1 MRRILPVSQKF
12 RTQLIQT
19 SLYCMGVAGI
29 LILFESPV
37 GLSHD
42 WASLLFRK
50 MIISFGYGYS
60 ALFSALLLRWMKPSL
75 SEAKINYIS
84 LICCI
89 LFGSINAYF
98 WFSPFS
104 SNDFFLNQRS
114 TLVPGFILAIVSFT
128 FFSIHEQKSKAQNA
142 LEVAKRQQLEQKKAL
157 ALSQLKQLQS
167 QIEPHFLFNTMANL
181 DVLIDKDSALAKL
194 LLVNLT
200 SLLRGSLKNY
210 RNDYVNIDEELA
222 LIDAYLSIQKIRL
235 GVRLDYEIRNEFNA
249 GDFFIPP
256 MLIQPLIEN
265 AIRHGIEPQHRT
277 GTIEVAV
284 RKEVE
289 GACIQVIDN
298 GCGLSMATSS
308 CGHGLALENIRQRLD
323 AIYMGKA
330 RLCIKE
336 NACQGV
342 TAEIFIPLM
351 ATNSTQGMRNDKIN
365 NRNYC

>member
-1 MRRILPVSQKF
+1 M
-12 RTQLIQT
+12 
-19 SLYCMGVAGI
+19 
-29 LILFESPV
+29 FESPV

-89 LFGSINAYF
+89 LFGSLNAYF